1 LNKKIK
7 YKSESSSRIDSF
19 LKTKFPEFSRTKIQ
33 KLIKNGCFTVDDFA
47 VKPSFM
53 LTNGTVIKFDE
64 IKNEDKCDL
73 VPEKINLNI
82 IYEDDDIIAINKDP
96 GIVVHPGIGNH
107 NGTLLNGILY
117 HFKKLSNV
125 DFNRPG
131 IIHRLDKETSGLILI
146 AKNDHSHYFISEQFA
161 NRKIKKVYKTIV
173 WGNLNKNGLI
183 EGFLIRNPNNRLAF
197 KLNNIKGKYS
207 STKYSN
213 VFTNDFPITLLDV
226 FPKTGRTH
234 QIRAHFSSINHPIV
248 NDNIYY
254 NGKYNANSYHQ
265 KYFSGINNLLKKIN
279 RIALHSYKLTFI
291 HPSKKT
297 KITLKAQLPKD
308 FLNAISI
315 IESYN
320 D

>member
-1 LNKKIK
+1 MNKKIK

-53 LTNGTVIKFDE
+53 LTNGRVIKFDE

-161 NRKIKKVYKTIV
+161 NRKIKKVYKTMV

-197 KLNNIKGKYS
+197 KLNNMKGKYS